1 MCKANSSRL
10 RKDAVDFL
18 ISRLVSMKAK
28 QKWLVLLLPLAIAL
42 GGCVGA
48 QTYGTAARA
57 GDTITV
63 ELGRQL
69 NLARQNVTVTITDAA
84 GAVTTYGPNDSHV
97 RGIVDMYPDPVSRA
111 VVGTMTNQDLGYN
124 ATTTGYLINSQV
136 TNNDNDWF
144 QTVMVLD
151 LPTTMAT
158 GDATVSITDNGTG
171 TAMSPS
177 TVTVVPGAGSSN
189 LFTVWLPWGSTLP
202 LLSSS
207 LYPNMLMSMERADRY
222 TVNLTTTTVVPHSIQ
237 MTFAHTSGVGV
248 PWVVNPRGDI
258 KNVVWHDDGTTITVM
273 VTPTQGTT
281 LTRMRD
287 FKFYIAGGVTGL
299 TQTSLKAY
307 DINGVAVSGVTATVN

>member
-1 MCKANSSRL
+1 MT
-10 RKDAVDFL
+10 
-18 ISRLVSMKAK
+18 AK
-28 QKWLVLLLPLAIAL
+28 QSLLVLLLPLVVAL

-48 QTYGTAARA
+48 QTFGTAARA
-57 GDTITV
+57 GDTVAV
-63 ELGRQL
+63 EIGRQL
-69 NLARQNVTVTITDAA
+69 NLARQNVTLTVYDAV

-136 TNNDNDWF
+136 TQNDGDWF

-151 LPTTMAT
+151 LPASMAM
-158 GDATVSITDNGTG
+158 GDATVSITDNSTG
-171 TAMSPS
+171 TTISPS

-189 LFTVWLPWGSTLP
+189 LFTVWMPWGNTVP
-202 LLSSS
+202 LLSPSF
-207 LYPNMLMSMERADRY
+207 YPNLLASMERADRF
-222 TVNLTTTTVVPHSIQ
+222 TVTFATSTVIPHSIQ

-248 PWVVNPRGDI
+248 PWIVNPRGDI
-258 KNVVWHDDGTTITVM
+258 KNVVWHDDGTTMTVL

-281 LTRMRD
+281 LTRIKD
-287 FKFYIAGGVTGL
+287 FKFYIAGGVSGL
-299 TQTSLKAY
+299 TQTSLRAY